1 MVRVTN
7 KPPARD
13 PVPPGVPPP
22 EPIPHW
28 PGHRVDLPAGQM
40 FVRTTPA
47 LKGAEPAVFLH
58 GLGGSS
64 TNWTD
69 LMDLLSRPV
78 RGHPSA
84 PVMACAALDLPG
96 FGSSPPPRTGE
107 YSIDAHA
114 TAVIQFIEE
123 QGLGA
128 VHLIGNSMGGTVSTR
143 VAARRPDLVKTLA
156 LVSPALPDLRP
167 RPLPIR
173 LALAA
178 APGVGPVIMDSL
190 RRLPAEARTDRVLR
204 DVYTDPG
211 VVHPTRR
218 REEIAEVLRRDT
230 LVYANHAVVMSARS
244 IVMEYFK
251 VGRWSLWRDA
261 TRIIAPALIVHGSH
275 DRLVNPAMAGKAA
288 RAFHTARVI
297 VLSGVGHVAMMERPE
312 LVAAEIRA
320 FLGWVEA
327 SGQENVVQTFVAET
341 IAADTP
347 REPGTRVGRSGR
359 LAGHLASV
367 MRSYLGAHRGVF
379 DHPGH
384 RGDPRRQSDLGS
396 RLRDRD
402 GRADQRSRVRPTA
415 Q

>member
-1 MVRVTN
+1 MVQVMSE
-7 KPPARD
+7 PPARD

-22 EPIPHW
+22 EPLRHW
-28 PGHRVDLPAGQM
+28 PGHRVDLPAGRL
-40 FVRTTPA
+40 FVRTAPA
-47 LKGAEPAVFLH
+47 IEGAEPAVFLH

-78 RGHPSA
+78 RRHPSA
-84 PVMACAALDLPG
+84 PVLACAALDLPG

-107 YSIDAHA
+107 YSIGAHA
-114 TAVIQFIEE
+114 IAVIQFIEE
-123 QGLGA
+123 QDLGP
-128 VHLIGNSMGGTVSTR
+128 VHLIGNSMGGAVSTR
-143 VAARRPDLVKTLA
+143 VAARRPDLVKTLT

-178 APGVGPVIMDSL
+178 VPGVGPAIMDRL

-211 VVHPTRR
+211 VVHPSRR

-230 LVYANHAVVMSARS
+230 LVYANHAVIMSARS
-244 IVMEYFK
+244 IVSEYFK

-261 TRIIAPALIVHGSH
+261 ATITAPALIVHGSH

-297 VLSGVGHVAMMERPE
+297 VLAGVGHVAMMERPE
-312 LVAAEIRA
+312 LVASEVRA
-320 FLGWVEA
+320 FLDWARA
-327 SGQENVVQTFVAET
+327 SGQEN
-341 IAADTP
+341 AADQIVEETAALQ
-347 REPGTRVGRSGR
+347 V
-359 LAGHLASV
+359 
-367 MRSYLGAHRGVF
+367 
-379 DHPGH
+379 
-384 RGDPRRQSDLGS
+384 
-396 RLRDRD
+396 
-402 GRADQRSRVRPTA
+402 QR
-415 Q
+415 